1 MFTTIAR
8 AAAIA
13 AAATVAIVAIVPAG
27 AAPARPPAPTELK
40 QVRYCTVDEIG
51 GSRFTKR
58 TCKTRDAW
66 VKDENFDPVAF
77 MAAQK
82 K

>member
-1 MFTTIAR
+1 MITTIAR

-13 AAATVAIVAIVPAG
+13 AAATVAIVATVPAG
-27 AAPARPPAPTELK
+27 AKPARPPAPTELK
-40 QVRYCTVDEIG
+40 EVRYCTVDEIG

-77 MAAQK
+77 MASK
-82 K
+82 KK